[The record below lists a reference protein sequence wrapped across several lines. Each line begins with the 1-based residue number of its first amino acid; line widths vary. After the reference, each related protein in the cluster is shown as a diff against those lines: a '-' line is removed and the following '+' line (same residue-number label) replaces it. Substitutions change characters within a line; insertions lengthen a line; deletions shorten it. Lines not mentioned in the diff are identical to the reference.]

1 MTALFKAKRPCRGK
15 RFILLIAALFIVFSA
30 FALMSIPS
38 ASASADTDES
48 EETWAEI
55 EKNIEELLSAL
66 DTEEMEEYL
75 NSLNESILSG
85 KSLAERIEE
94 LITGDYKMDYSS
106 LLNSVLS
113 LFFDEAKTLFPVF
126 SLVLAVCVFMSILH
140 SVQGDFLSGGISGII
155 RYAAYSV
162 ILILI
167 LTAIIPAI
175 SKCKETVDGLKT
187 QIEIFCPVI
196 ITLMA
201 ASGGSVS
208 AAVYRPA
215 AAFLSGGVCE
225 AITDI
230 VFPIAILLIALAAAG
245 GISERVSLNGFG
257 KLLKSVNKWV
267 IGVCVTLFSVF
278 LTVQGITSAGYDGIS
293 LRALKYAVGSGVP
306 MVGGMLSGG
315 TDLVL
320 AGSALIKNSV
330 GAVAVFAI
338 ICAVCQPLILLASI
352 SLLLRFTAA
361 ATEPLSENLKMS
373 GFLNGIADNMAYFTA
388 GLLSVALTYF
398 VTIILLICSS
408 GVIF

>member
-1 MTALFKAKRPCRGK
+1 MKSLYTVKKPRGGKKFVLLTAVFLLFV
-15 RFILLIAALFIVFSA
+15 ALSFMPSA
-30 FALMSIPS
+30 F
-38 ASASADTDES
+38 ASADTDAS
-48 EETWAEI
+48 EEAWAEI
-55 EKNIEELLSAL
+55 EKNVDELLSAL

-75 NSLNESILSG
+75 NSLNEEILSG

-94 LITGDYKMDYSS
+94 LITGDYAMDYSS

-113 LFFDEAKTLFPVF
+113 LFFDEAKTLLPVF
-126 SLVLAVCVFMSILH
+126 SLVLAVCVFMSILQT
-140 SVQGDFLSGGISGII
+140 VQGDFLSDGISGII

-167 LTAIIPAI
+167 LTVVIPVI
-175 SKCKETVDGLKT
+175 TECKEAVSGLKA
-187 QIEIFCPVI
+187 QVEIFCPVI

-225 AITDI
+225 AVTDI
-230 VFPIAILLIALAAAG
+230 VFPIAILLTALSAAG
-245 GISERVSLNGFG
+245 EISGRVNLNGFL

-338 ICAVCQPLILLASI
+338 VCAVFRPLILLAAL

-361 ATEPLSENLKMS
+361 ATEPLSSNLNAS

>member
-1 MTALFKAKRPCRGK
+1 MTALYIVKRPRK
-15 RFILLIAALFIVFSA
+15 NKKLILLAALVIAFLFSA
-30 FALMSIPS
+30 ILFMPS
-38 ASASADTDES
+38 ASAYADSDGS
-48 EETWAEI
+48 EEAWAEI
-55 EKNIEELLSAL
+55 EKNVDELLTAL
-66 DTEEMEEYL
+66 DTDEMEEYL
-75 NSLNESILSG
+75 NSLNEDILSG

-94 LITGDYKMDYSS
+94 LITGDYEMDYSS

-113 LFFDEAKTLFPVF
+113 LFFDEAKSLFPVF
-126 SLVLAVCVFMSILH
+126 ALVLAVCVFMSILETA
-140 SVQGDFLSGGISGII
+140 SGDFLSGGISGII
-155 RYAAYSV
+155 RYASYSV
-162 ILILI
+162 ILILV
-167 LTAIIPAI
+167 LTAVIPAI
-175 SKCKETVDGLKT
+175 SECKEAVEGLKA

-225 AITDI
+225 AVTDI
-230 VFPIAILLIALAAAG
+230 IFPVAILITALSVAG
-245 GISERVSLNGFG
+245 GISGKVSLNGFC

-338 ICAVCQPLILLASI
+338 ICAVFQPLVLLAAL

-361 ATEPLSENLKMS
+361 ATEPLSENLQMS
-373 GFLNGIADNMAYFTA
+373 GFLNGIADDMAYFTA
-388 GLLSVALTYF
+388 GLLSVAITYF

>member
-1 MTALFKAKRPCRGK
+1 MTALYIVKRPRK
-15 RFILLIAALFIVFSA
+15 NKKLILLAALVIAFLFSA
-30 FALMSIPS
+30 ILFMPS
-38 ASASADTDES
+38 ASAYADSDGS
-48 EETWAEI
+48 EEAWAEL
-55 EKNIEELLSAL
+55 EKNVDELLTAL
-66 DTEEMEEYL
+66 DTDEMEEYL
-75 NSLNESILSG
+75 NSLNEDILSG

-94 LITGDYKMDYSS
+94 LIAGDYEMDYSS

-113 LFFDEAKTLFPVF
+113 LFFDEAKSLFPVF
-126 SLVLAVCVFMSILH
+126 ALVLAVCVFMSILETA
-140 SVQGDFLSGGISGII
+140 SGDFLSGGISGII
-155 RYAAYSV
+155 RYASYSV
-162 ILILI
+162 ILILV
-167 LTAIIPAI
+167 LTAVIPAI
-175 SKCKETVDGLKT
+175 SECKEAVEGLKA

-225 AITDI
+225 AVTDI
-230 VFPIAILLIALAAAG
+230 IFPVAILITALSVAG
-245 GISERVSLNGFG
+245 GISGKVSLNGFC

-293 LRALKYAVGSGVP
+293 LRAIKYAVGSGVP

-338 ICAVCQPLILLASI
+338 ICAVFQPLVLLAAL

-361 ATEPLSENLKMS
+361 ATEPLSENLQMS
-373 GFLNGIADNMAYFTA
+373 GFLNGIADDMAYFTA